1 MKTTEPTP
9 DKSSNINRYRISD
22 LILDARRHQVRRDGA
37 EIPLPKLSFEL
48 LRALAET
55 APNVLSQDEL
65 VSIVWGGRVVSP
77 ETVTQRVKLLRA
89 ALGDDASNP
98 RYIGLVRGTGY
109 TLLPEVES
117 LGPENE
123 SLAANQAPARRRR
136 PGFLAASILAATLLA
151 VAFYSITR
159 QDSLP
164 DASLRDTRSS
174 PEPSTVAVLPFANQ
188 SANADDLYLSNG
200 ISDDLRDQL
209 GKMSDLQVAARSS
222 SVAFGP
228 GAADALSIA
237 DRLRVSKLV
246 EGRVWREEDSIQVNV
261 TIVDGATGFSEWSTE
276 YSYSSAELLEIQEQM
291 SREVIAQLLPDLDDS
306 ELTYD
311 PATLDASANEL
322 MLLARHYF
330 HQVQESSVVELG
342 TLTKAI
348 DLYEQATDIDPDSAE
363 AHARL
368 GAALLY
374 LGDVQ
379 AAEGPVFRALSLDP
393 TLSEAHN
400 TLGLLYWMR
409 FEEGSGEEHWRAI
422 ELNPNNADA
431 LENYGKWLWHQ
442 QETDKVVPYFLRAL
456 ELDPM
461 SLQRYLDLGHLYGIS
476 NRRDEALDIANQIQS
491 RFDDGE
497 SMMALARIYELTGDL
512 DIAIAW
518 ALQALRE
525 EPDSPDKAWLVA
537 ELYARIGMFEVAND
551 YEVIATS
558 FNLLYWTRD
567 YERMIEVGEERVLD
581 QPNQV
586 QLWYGLA
593 RAYAATGRYEQA
605 VYVLRRQDLPQNA
618 LVDARRA
625 NGLEALV
632 TMADAL
638 KESGSIALAHE
649 YAAAAQSFFVKLRE
663 TGAGDAWWP
672 NFYAACTGSILDDD
686 EQALAALE
694 RVKGSNGLLWY
705 PLLVDAPCFQKFKQN
720 DVYVDVQQH
729 FEERLHDLRMRLPA
743 TLQRFDAAAEQEQN
757 SAGN

>member
-1 MKTTEPTP
+1 MTTQPTP
-9 DKSSNINRYRISD
+9 EESKDTGRYRIGD
-22 LILDARRHQVRRDGA
+22 LILDVGRHQISRDGA
-37 EIPLPKLSFEL
+37 QVRLPKLSYQLFH
-48 LRALAET
+48 ALAEA
-55 APNVLSQDEL
+55 APNVLSHEDL
-65 VSIVWGGRVVSP
+65 VKIVWGGRVVSP
-77 ETVTQRVKLLRA
+77 ETVTQRVKLLRKS
-89 ALGDDASNP
+89 LGDDASNP
-98 RYIGLVRGTGY
+98 KYIGLVRGTGY
-109 TLLPEVES
+109 ALLPTVENLQS
-117 LGPENE
+117 EKMHSADSGTLHSKRRSALLGMLT
-123 SLAANQAPARRRR
+123 LAAV
-136 PGFLAASILAATLLA
+136 LLA
-151 VAFYSITR
+151 VTLYSAIR
-159 QDSLP
+159 QN
-164 DASLRDTRSS
+164 S
-174 PEPSTVAVLPFANQ
+174 PQDVSPPNLGAPLEPFTVAVLPFANQ

-209 GKMSDLQVAARSS
+209 GKMLDLRVAARSS
-222 SVAFGP
+222 SVAFGSVT
-228 GAADALSIA
+228 ADALTIA

-246 EGRVWREEDSIQVNV
+246 EGRLWREGDAIRVNV
-261 TIVDGATGFSEWSTE
+261 TIVDGATGFSEWSSE
-276 YSYSSAELLEIQEQM
+276 YSYSATELLEIQEQL
-291 SREVIAQLLPDLDDS
+291 SREVIAQLLPDLDAS

-330 HQVQESSVVELG
+330 HQVQESSVIELE
-342 TLTKAI
+342 TLMKAI

-379 AAEGPVFRALSLDP
+379 AAEDPVYRALSLDP

-442 QETDKVVPYFLRAL
+442 QETDKVIPYFLRAL

-461 SLQRYLDLGHLYGIS
+461 SLKRYLDLGHLYGIS
-476 NRRDEALDIANQIQS
+476 NRREDALDIADQIQS

-497 SMMALARIYELTGDL
+497 SLMALARIFELTGDL
-512 DIAIAW
+512 DTAIGW
-518 ALQALRE
+518 ALAALRK

-551 YEVIATS
+551 YEPIATS
-558 FNLLYWTRD
+558 FNLLYWTRN
-567 YERMIEVGEERVLD
+567 YEKMIDVGEERVLD

-593 RAYAATGRYEQA
+593 RAYVASGRYEQA
-605 VYVLRRQDLPQNA
+605 VYVLRQQNLPQNA
-618 LVDARRA
+618 MVDARRA

-632 TMADAL
+632 TLADAL
-638 KESGSIALAHE
+638 KASNSITLAHE
-649 YAAAAQSFFVKLRE
+649 YAALAQPHFVKLRE

-672 NFYAACTGSILDDD
+672 NLYEACTWSILDED

-694 RVKGSNGLLWY
+694 RVKGSDGLLWF
-705 PLLVDAPCFQKFKQN
+705 PLLADAPCFQKFKK
-720 DVYVDVQQH
+720 DDIYIGVQQH
-729 FEERLHDLRMRLPA
+729 FENRLLELRQRLPG
-743 TLQRFDAAAEQEQN
+743 TLREFDAAAGQ
-757 SAGN
+757 